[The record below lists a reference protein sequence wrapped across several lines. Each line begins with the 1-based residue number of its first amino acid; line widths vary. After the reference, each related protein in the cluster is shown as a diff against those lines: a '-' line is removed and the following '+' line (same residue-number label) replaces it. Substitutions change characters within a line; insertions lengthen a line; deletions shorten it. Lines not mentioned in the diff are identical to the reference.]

1 MTTIERLM
9 LRQEL
14 DDLEEA
20 LANSK
25 RAREPD
31 FVRIQRLAAEIA
43 RLKRHRFS
51 TNPKPLRHRV

>member
-20 LANSK
+20 LANAK

-31 FVRIQRLAAEIA
+31 FVHIQRLAGEIA
-43 RLKRHRFS
+43 RLQRQSFS
-51 TNPKPLRHRV
+51 TSTKPPRRRV